1 MKALYLNIESSEDV
15 KLAVEMIKNLELDSK
30 EVKTISSPVEELS
43 QAVDTVAPETVVK
56 ANTEHENALKEQAR
70 VLAEQEAKA
79 KQEKAAAEVAR
90 LEKLAEEKAAAE
102 QARLAAEA
110 EAKAVAKAKA
120 DKEEAE
126 AKAARAKARE
136 AAKEA
141 KALADAAA
149 AEAAAN
155 AEAEAAKEAEAAA
168 NAEAEAAKE
177 ADKAAKEA
185 RFEDRRTADP
195 DSGVSFEMI
204 RIKATN
210 RARRGDLTRERMAEI
225 LAKFN
230 ARSLTQVKKSDYGQL
245 YADLD

>member
-30 EVKTISSPVEELS
+30 EVKTISSPIEKLS
-43 QAVDTVAPETVVK
+43 QAVEAVTPETVVK

-79 KQEKAAAEVAR
+79 EQEKAAAEVAR
-90 LEKLAEEKAAAE
+90 LEKLAEEKAAVE
-102 QARLAAEA
+102 QAKLAAEA

-136 AAKEA
+136 AVKEA
-141 KALADAAA
+141 EK
-149 AEAAAN
+149 AAN
-155 AEAEAAKEAEAAA
+155 AEAEAAKEAE
-168 NAEAEAAKE
+168 
-177 ADKAAKEA
+177 KAAKEA
-185 RFEDRRTADP
+185 KFEERRTADP
-195 DSGVSFEMI
+195 DTGVSFEMI

-230 ARSLTQVKKSDYGQL
+230 ARSLVQVKKSDYGQL

>member
-43 QAVDTVAPETVVK
+43 QAVDTVTPETVAK

-79 KQEKAAAEVAR
+79 KQAEVAR

-102 QARLAAEA
+102 QAKLAAEA

-120 DKEEAE
+120 DREEAE
-126 AKAARAKARE
+126 AKEARAKARE

-141 KALADAAA
+141 RAKAREAAKEVRALADAAEA
-149 AEAAAN
+149 AEAKESADAVV
-155 AEAEAAKEAEAAA
+155 EAAKEAG
-168 NAEAEAAKE
+168 
-177 ADKAAKEA
+177 KAAKEA

>member
-43 QAVDTVAPETVVK
+43 QAVDTVTPETVVK

-102 QARLAAEA
+102 QAKLAAEA

-141 KALADAAA
+141 RALADAAEA
-149 AEAAAN
+149 AEAKEAAD
-155 AEAEAAKEAEAAA
+155 AVVEAAKEAE
-168 NAEAEAAKE
+168 
-177 ADKAAKEA
+177 KAAKEA
-185 RFEDRRTADP
+185 KFEERRAADP
-195 DSGVSFEMI
+195 DTGVSFEMI

-230 ARSLTQVKKSDYGQL
+230 ARSLTQVKNSDYGQL